1 MIVVIDIS
9 KKGEVIHRLRGH
21 DNEIHALAWC
31 PQPREEPLYGRL
43 EDNTGNQE
51 MLKDPFCL
59 SQLLPLSFWVSHP
72 NVISKS
78 ELTLPLPNGKGKCSG
93 FVS

>member
-21 DNEIHALAWC
+21 DNEIHALTWC
-31 PQPREEPLYGRL
+31 PQPREEPLNGRL
-43 EDNTGNQE
+43 EDNPGNQV

-59 SQLLPLSFWVSHP
+59 
-72 NVISKS
+72 
-78 ELTLPLPNGKGKCSG
+78 CSYYHYVFG
-93 FVS
+93 CHTQMTFQNLN